1 MKFRIHVSNNMSP
14 FLLSLLSL
22 TNIIEFIVFFFNYN
36 YNNNINN
43 TKQTIFVRNDL
54 DHKSFITNFSN
65 RTNYLSILNW
75 NNKYLAIN
83 SGIAIYIGLLILA
96 YVIILSNKIFIK
108 PTGDISISS
117 KTIIDNNYNSDYS
130 TTNID
135 NYNKDLNYFKNSL
148 SNNNTSLFDYW
159 LLIKY
164 IKKKVF

>member
-1 MKFRIHVSNNMSP
+1 
-14 FLLSLLSL
+14 
-22 TNIIEFIVFFFNYN
+22 VFFFNYN
-36 YNNNINN
+36 YNNNNNNNN
-43 TKQTIFVRNDL
+43 TNKANFVRIDL
-54 DHKSFITNFSN
+54 DHKNFYTSFSN

-75 NNKYLAIN
+75 NNKYLAIKFN
-83 SGIAIYIGLLILA
+83 SGIAVYIGLLILA

-108 PTGDISISS
+108 PTGDTLISS

-130 TTNID
+130 TTNLD

-164 IKKKVF
+164 IKKKLF